1 MFAHPLKLTVQL
13 REAGVLPLEDW
24 LLLVVNAG
32 HDVGTGFIEAV
43 CRVVVINSQQARG
56 PHFVPLRHSEQTQY

>member
-1 MFAHPLKLTVQL
+1 M
-13 REAGVLPLEDW
+13 EDR

-43 CRVVVINSQQARG
+43 CRVVVINPQQARG
-56 PHFVPLRHSEQTQY
+56 PHFVPLRHPEQTQY